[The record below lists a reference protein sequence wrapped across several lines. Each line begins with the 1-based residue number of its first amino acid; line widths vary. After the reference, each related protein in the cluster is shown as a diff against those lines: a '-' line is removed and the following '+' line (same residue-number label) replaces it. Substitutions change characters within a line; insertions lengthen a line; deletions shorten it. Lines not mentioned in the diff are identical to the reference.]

1 MEKPLVYINTHLYIG
16 RMLNT
21 TVELDRLSDRL
32 KALSDST
39 RLRILSQLACGECCQ
54 CEINDEL
61 GASQPLLAFHLKVL
75 REAGLIRSQR
85 RGRWVFYSVCREPI
99 AELGAFLKELTTA
112 TSLSGCC
119 GGPNQAEA
127 KPAD

>member
-61 GASQPLLAFHLKVL
+61 GASQPLLAFHLK
-75 REAGLIRSQR
+75 
-85 RGRWVFYSVCREPI
+85 PI

>member
-1 MEKPLVYINTHLYIG
+1 MEKPLVYINTYLYIG

-61 GASQPLLAFHLKVL
+61 GLAAFARLSSQGATRSWSDKVSTPGPMGLLL
-75 REAGLIRSQR
+75 RL
-85 RGRWVFYSVCREPI
+85 
-99 AELGAFLKELTTA
+99 
-112 TSLSGCC
+112 
-119 GGPNQAEA
+119 
-127 KPAD
+127 